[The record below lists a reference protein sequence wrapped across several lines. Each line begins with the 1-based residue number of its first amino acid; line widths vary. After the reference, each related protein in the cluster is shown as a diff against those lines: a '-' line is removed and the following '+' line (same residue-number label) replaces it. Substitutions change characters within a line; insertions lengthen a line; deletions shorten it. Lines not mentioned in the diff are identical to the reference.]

1 MEGGSGQQ
9 LGQFQDG
16 LARQEDREAM
26 TWGCGH
32 VTDESGHPLNVKC
45 VECYIDWYRSSN
57 G

>member
-1 MEGGSGQQ
+1 
-9 LGQFQDG
+9 
-16 LARQEDREAM
+16 M